1 MSCSLLPNATQI
13 DLNADIGEGFDD
25 SAIVPWLSSANISC
39 GAHAGSEAEIRQAL
53 RLCKQYQVAAGAH
66 PSYPDRA
73 NFGRMAMNIPLAEL
87 RQSLCSQIEYFCKL
101 AAAEGV
107 TVRHL
112 KAHGALY
119 NTAAQDVQ
127 IGALLLE
134 LCRHFQL
141 PLMTLAHSPL
151 QQQALQQHIP
161 VIAEAFADRGYQQNG
176 QLLPR
181 SQPGALLSTP
191 DAIAQSLQ
199 LVQHQQLCTRSGEFI
214 HLQADSLCLH
224 GDSPEAVT
232 LAQRLHQTLVQQQ
245 IVIKA
250 KSFGLT
256 PVEAPWTL

>member
-1 MSCSLLPNATQI
+1 MPCSQLPSPTQI

-66 PSYPDRA
+66 PSYPDRI

-87 RQSLCSQIEYFCKL
+87 RQSVFSQIDYFCEL

-107 TVRHL
+107 TVSHL

-119 NTAAQDVQ
+119 NTAAQDLQ

-134 LCRHFQL
+134 LCHHFQL

-151 QQQALQQHIP
+151 QQQAMQRQIP

-181 SQPGALLSTP
+181 SQPGALLSGAA
-191 DAIAQSLQ
+191 AIQQSLQ
-199 LVQHQQLCTRSGEFI
+199 LVQQQQICSHSGELI
-214 HLQADSLCLH
+214 SLHADSLCLH

-232 LAQRLHQTLVQQQ
+232 LAQSLHQALVQQQ

-250 KSFGLT
+250 KSFGS
-256 PVEAPWTL
+256 